1 MLENLLN
8 HMNKLNV
15 DGERDGIKYHRL
27 YQTTHSI
34 RYKSKVI

>member
-15 DGERDGIKYHRL
+15 DGERDGHWKEYIKVLGLSFMLLH
-27 YQTTHSI
+27 Q
-34 RYKSKVI
+34 